1 METPNHLNN
10 LHLDAFREIG
20 NIGAGNAATA
30 LAQMLQCKIT
40 MQVPEVELVPLGQLA
55 PAIGQEE
62 EPVSCVTTIID
73 GRVPA
78 SVLFILRAESAY
90 LLTDL
95 LLGRK
100 PGSTVELDNLAR
112 SALLEVGNIL
122 TGSFLNALGEATGI
136 IFKPS
141 IPYLAFDML
150 ASVISSA
157 LLEGGYYDEQVLVMR
172 TQMRGSEILVEG
184 HFLLIPYA
192 GTLPTILKAIGFNV

>member
-1 METPNHLNN
+1 MKDPDHLTN
-10 LHLDAFREIG
+10 LHLDAFQEIG

-40 MQVPEVELVPLGQLA
+40 MQVPKVELIPLGGLA
-55 PAIGQEE
+55 GAIGQEE
-62 EPVSCVTTIID
+62 ELVSCITTLVD
-73 GRVPA
+73 GGAPA
-78 SVLFILRAESAY
+78 SVLFLLGAQSTY

-100 PGSTVELDNLAR
+100 PGSTTELDNMGQ
-112 SALLEVGNIL
+112 SALLEIGNIL

-136 IFKPS
+136 MFKPS
-141 IPYLAFDML
+141 VPYLAFDML

-172 TQMRGSEILVEG
+172 TQMIGSEILIQG
-184 HFLLIPYA
+184 HFLLIPYS
-192 GTLPTILKAIGFNV
+192 GTLPVILKAIGLNL